1 MLIISSHPQEQAEA
15 YAAVVRAVE
24 EGQISREQIDAGLN
38 RILKLKER
46 YLLRSSFVQRL
57 GPCGNN

>member
-1 MLIISSHPQEQAEA
+1 
-15 YAAVVRAVE
+15 VRAVE